1 MAEPMLWDVLLLLA
15 LVVAV
20 GVALQIGS
28 SWIERVLL
36 ASIFCGVIVYVFY
49 RLTGEGL
56 FGL

>member
-1 MAEPMLWDVLLLLA
+1 MLWDVLLLLA